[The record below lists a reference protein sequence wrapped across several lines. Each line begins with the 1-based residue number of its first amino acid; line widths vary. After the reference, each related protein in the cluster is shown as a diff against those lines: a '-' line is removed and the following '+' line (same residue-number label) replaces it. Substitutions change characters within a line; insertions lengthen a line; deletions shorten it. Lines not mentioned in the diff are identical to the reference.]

1 MLAYFL
7 SVLVGTSSVGIYVA
21 AFLFPEIYRKYDF
34 IWSGLGLFYALVLWL
49 EARQLTGGL
58 LIGQTASVVLLLW
71 FGWQAMILRR
81 QLSAT
86 NTPIASPPALSTIPA
101 SPQPEISGV
110 VAPPQP
116 WIEIRQEFPATKS
129 STATP
134 QEPTG
139 ESSENPSE

>member
-7 SVLVGTSSVGIYVA
+7 SVLVGTGSVGIYVA

-49 EARQLTGGL
+49 EAHQLTGGL

-71 FGWQAMILRR
+71 FGWQAIILRR
-81 QLSAT
+81 QLFAT
-86 NTPIASPPALSTIPA
+86 NTPIASPPVSSTIPA
-101 SPQPEISGV
+101 SPPPEIAG
-110 VAPPQP
+110 AEPPPQP
-116 WIEIRQEFPATKS
+116 WIEIRQEFPGSKS

-134 QEPTG
+134 PDSDG
-139 ESSENPSE
+139 ES